1 MHLVFPASRIPVY
14 FLFWMLATSLSGAQ
28 DLGTRSA
35 LADLSQDIALLD
47 RELRSLKLEV
57 QLLGEQQASSAGGLN
72 VQTLSVKLTGLASE
86 VRALRGA
93 LSEQETAIKAAV
105 LREVSKAMEDY
116 FAEIKALLTDS
127 ASLQSPANQLSRPD
141 RVSGLASGVKTE
153 FSENFPKSGI
163 SYEVQSGDTL
173 SQIALKFGSK
183 VAYIQDANQIVN
195 PARDLRV
202 GDVIFILLT
211 QD

>member
-1 MHLVFPASRIPVY
+1 MQSVFPAYHLYFY
-14 FLFWMLATSLSGAQ
+14 FLLWMLVAHTGGAQ
-28 DLGTRSA
+28 NLEMRSA
-35 LADLSQDIALLD
+35 LANVSQDIALLD

-57 QLLGEQQASSAGGLN
+57 QLLSEQKVVSEGAVNMQSLSGRLKRLEEELSSL
-72 VQTLSVKLTGLASE
+72 K
-86 VRALRGA
+86 RA
-93 LSEQETAIKAAV
+93 LSEQENAIKTAV
-105 LREVSKAMEDY
+105 LTEVSEAMEDY
-116 FAEIKALLTDS
+116 FSEIKVLLTDS
-127 ASLQSPANQLSRPD
+127 TNNLSPTNP
-141 RVSGLASGVKTE
+141 RVRSEQASGVKTE

-202 GDVIFILLT
+202 GDVIFIPLT
-211 QD
+211 ED

>member
-1 MHLVFPASRIPVY
+1 
-14 FLFWMLATSLSGAQ
+14 MLAANLSGAQ
-28 DLGTRSA
+28 DLGMRSA

-57 QLLGEQQASSAGGLN
+57 QLLGEQDVSSADGLN
-72 VQTLSVKLTGLASE
+72 VHTLSVKLKGLESE

-93 LSEQETAIKAAV
+93 LSERETSVKAAV

-116 FAEIKALLTDS
+116 VSEIKALLTDS
-127 ASLQSPANQLSRPD
+127 ASLQYPANQLSRPD
-141 RVSGLASGVKTE
+141 RASGLASGVKTD

-163 SYEVQSGDTL
+163 SYEVQPGDTL

-183 VAYIQDANQIVN
+183 VAYIQDANQIIN
-195 PARDLRV
+195 PSRDLRV
-202 GDVIFILLT
+202 GDVIFIPLT
-211 QD
+211 ED